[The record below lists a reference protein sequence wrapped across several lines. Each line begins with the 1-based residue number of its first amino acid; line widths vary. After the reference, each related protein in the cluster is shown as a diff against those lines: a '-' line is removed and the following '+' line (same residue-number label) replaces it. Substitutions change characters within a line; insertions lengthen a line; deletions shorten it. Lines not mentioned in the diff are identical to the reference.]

1 MFSDREDVLFS
12 DLHLKED
19 TFYFLYVGEIKA
31 DCLNQFVSETLGKIH
46 GGRFECISIVPDVM
60 ESYPHRNIL
69 VINSLARNLY
79 TRTSRKYSC
88 RMKAGEFAGE
98 VSRSATVRRL
108 AEMLIARQGRLYIHV
123 YESLPQLEL
132 AQMPG
137 AFLLG
142 PEGSLASIWNNKLYQ
157 LQMLSGQVPLMDY
170 RICRNAQELYSS
182 VESVSREWTEGIFVS
197 RPYSAAGVNSFIIRS
212 PGELLDK
219 EPLNQDTY
227 FISRYVPHDLD
238 PTVLGVVGN
247 EDDVFI
253 AAIADQEIENGNSFR
268 GSAFPSSLS
277 HKEQS
282 EVREHARMVGRALGR
297 SGYRGIFGC
306 DFIVD
311 HQGRIFFV
319 EVNARKQGTTM
330 EMCCTLENALPK
342 DTPSLMEMEYHAVVH
357 NRLPP
362 GRQEI
367 KEAIQGLCWRTYNFK
382 VDREVVTN
390 YFLPM
395 DEDERDLFRQ
405 VRQEGVQHKMIIV
418 EHPGHQRCVMPGSFL
433 GRVVAV
439 ATNREDMDRDIS
451 LGKFMLQE
459 SITIRE

>member
-1 MFSDREDVLFS
+1 MFSDQDDVLFS

-19 TFYFLYVGEIKA
+19 VLYFFYVGEIKA
-31 DCLNQFVSETLGKIH
+31 DCLNQFVAETLGKIH
-46 GGRFECISIVPDVM
+46 GRKFECISIVPDIM
-60 ESYPHRNIL
+60 ESYPHRNIM
-69 VINSLARNLY
+69 VINPLAKNLY
-79 TRTSRKYSC
+79 NQTSRKYSC
-88 RMKAGEFAGE
+88 RMGAKEFACE
-98 VSRSATVRRL
+98 VSRSAAVRRL

-132 AQMPG
+132 CQLPG
-137 AFLLG
+137 TVLLG
-142 PEGSLASIWNNKLYQ
+142 PEGSISSIWNNKLYQ

-170 RICRNAQELYSS
+170 RICKNVRELYAG
-182 VESVSREWTEGIFVS
+182 VESVAQEWSEGIFVS
-197 RPYSAAGVNSFIIRS
+197 RPYSAAGANSFIIRS
-212 PGELLDK
+212 APELEDQ
-219 EPLNQDTY
+219 EPLSRDTY
-227 FISRYVPHDLD
+227 FISRYVPHELD

-253 AAIADQEIENGNSFR
+253 AAIADQEIENKNSFR

-277 HKEQS
+277 HKEQA
-282 EVREHARMVGRALGR
+282 EVREHARMVGRVLGR

-311 HQGRIFFV
+311 NQGRIFFV

-330 EMCCTLENALPK
+330 EMCCTLENALPPGA
-342 DTPSLMEMEYHAVVH
+342 PSLMEMEYHAVVH

-367 KEAIQGLCWRTYNFK
+367 KEAIQGLFWRTYNFK
-382 VDREVVTN
+382 VEREVVTN

-395 DEDERDLFRQ
+395 DEDERELFRQ
-405 VRQEGVQHKMIIV
+405 VRQKGLEHRMIIV
-418 EHPGHQRCVMPGSFL
+418 EHPGHKRCVMPGSFL
-433 GRVVAV
+433 GRIVAV
-439 ATNREDMDRDIS
+439 ATNREDLDRDIS
-451 LGKFMLQE
+451 LGKFMLEE